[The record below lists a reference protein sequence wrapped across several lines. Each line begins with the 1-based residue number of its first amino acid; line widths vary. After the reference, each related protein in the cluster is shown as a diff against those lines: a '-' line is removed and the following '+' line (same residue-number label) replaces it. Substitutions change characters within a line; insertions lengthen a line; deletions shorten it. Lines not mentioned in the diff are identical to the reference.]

1 MAQVSTE
8 NPGQNPY
15 DNPTPFATD
24 AERDKFIAE
33 GLAEMAR
40 LSKSDEIVV
49 DEHGREIPDPN
60 DKPTRAE
67 PLVD

>member
-8 NPGQNPY
+8 KPGQNPY
-15 DNPTPFATD
+15 ENVTPITTD
-24 AERDKFIAE
+24 AELERF
-33 GLAEMAR
+33 LAWAANPP
-40 LSKSDEIVV
+40 KSDEIVV